1 GARDELVDGWVLVER
16 HVAADALVRA
26 DEQRVEKVL
35 GVRVVGVP
43 IFDEEVG
50 VAVARRFAGRGIVAL
65 DERDPDADG
74 GQIRLDGLRDSLKR
88 LVLPNPQLDGES
100 LRVARGGEQGAGFC
114 GVVSI
119 GWSR

>member
-1 GARDELVDGWVLVER
+1 
-16 HVAADALVRA
+16 
-26 DEQRVEKVL
+26 
-35 GVRVVGVP
+35 
-43 IFDEEVG
+43 
-50 VAVARRFAGRGIVAL
+50 
-65 DERDPDADG
+65 DPDADG

-119 GWSR
+119 GWSRGVGAVERRRDDAGGEGAASADEALQHGAHIDGIVERLPNARIL